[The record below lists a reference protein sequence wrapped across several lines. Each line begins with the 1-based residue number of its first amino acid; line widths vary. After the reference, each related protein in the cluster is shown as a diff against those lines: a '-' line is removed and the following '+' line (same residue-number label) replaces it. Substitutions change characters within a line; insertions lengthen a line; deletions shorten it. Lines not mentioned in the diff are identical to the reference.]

1 MLSNHC
7 NGGITDLRRQLNSS
21 LVVKHRSIFSFVFW
35 GRSPA
40 SIFLRNR
47 IFLKKTSQS
56 GRGLLAFGSYCPA
69 WRTTSRG
76 QKLLILSFF
85 IFKKILFLHKLDGFI
100 MHVKVPY
107 RGPCRFLTSLGLL
120 ALGISNQKGPLYG
133 NFSYTE
139 STF

>member
-1 MLSNHC
+1 LGTLPS
-7 NGGITDLRRQLNSS
+7 LN
-21 LVVKHRSIFSFVFW
+21 F
-35 GRSPA
+35 PE
-40 SIFLRNR
+40 NR
-47 IFLKKTSQS
+47 IFLKKTCQS

-76 QKLLILSFF
+76 QKFLILSFF
-85 IFKKILFLHKLDGFI
+85 LKILFLHKLDGFI
-100 MHVKVPY
+100 MHVEVPY
-107 RGPCRFLTSLGLL
+107 RGPSRFSTSLGLL

>member
-1 MLSNHC
+1 MLPS
-7 NGGITDLRRQLNSS
+7 LN
-21 LVVKHRSIFSFVFW
+21 F
-35 GRSPA
+35 PA
-40 SIFLRNR
+40 NR
-47 IFLKKTSQS
+47 ILLKKTNQS

-76 QKLLILSFF
+76 QKFLIVSFF
-85 IFKKILFLHKLDGFI
+85 IFKKILFLHKLDRFI
-100 MHVKVPY
+100 MHMKVPY
-107 RGPCRFLTSLGLL
+107 RGASRFSTSLGLL